1 MTHATYY
8 ATGKHCAVFACGT
21 YVIKIGRIPQ
31 HNVDFL
37 RCLPR
42 YRPEIVL
49 YIRDRYIPAF
59 DIVADILV
67 MRRYTPLLHDT
78 DATREAMAHRLAAYI
93 RNELTYHTPHV
104 WGDSTGYNL
113 AYDGQEFVIIDA

>member
-8 ATGKHCAVFACGT
+8 ATGKHCAVFACGH

-37 RCLPR
+37 RTLPR
-42 YRPEIVL
+42 YQPEIVL

-67 MRRYTPLLHDT
+67 MRRYTPAL
-78 DATREAMAHRLAAYI
+78 AASQEAMAHWIAGSIRYELEQIHPYI
-93 RNELTYHTPHV
+93 

-113 AYDGQEFVIIDA
+113 AFDARHRPVIIDA